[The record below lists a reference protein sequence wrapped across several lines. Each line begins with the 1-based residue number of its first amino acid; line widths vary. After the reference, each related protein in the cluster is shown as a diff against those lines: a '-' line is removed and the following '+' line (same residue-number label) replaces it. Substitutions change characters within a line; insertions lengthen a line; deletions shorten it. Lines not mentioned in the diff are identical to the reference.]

1 MTMRL
6 KPVAARVRR
15 TLPPA
20 LLCLAGTPALAVEL
34 PRPDAGDVARDV
46 APAPALSTPTGNT
59 SLQGLPAK
67 QDDSAATDDT
77 TPILVRQVH
86 LTGARMYSTE
96 VLEALV
102 ADLNGGTHTLD
113 ELVRGAA
120 RITQFYRTHGW
131 PLARA
136 YLPAQSVRNGE
147 IEIRVVEGVVSD
159 VRVHVADGS
168 RLHADMIGAHL
179 AAIPRDAPLEQ
190 ASVDRA
196 LLLLSDLPGANINAT
211 LEAGAQPGQTVLT
224 VDNQPAPLVNGRLE
238 ADNYGSRY
246 TGRERVGGTVN
257 LNSPLGRGEQ
267 ISARVLASDS
277 DLYYGHLAAQVPVG
291 SSGLTTGASF
301 TRTRYVLGSTFAAL
315 DATGHANVAEWN
327 MSYPIVRS
335 VGANVFAQVSAEH
348 RDIVDQVGATG
359 ANTAKRARHF
369 SANLLFS
376 GRDALGAGA
385 DTQASVRLGTGTV
398 DITSADAAAIDALG
412 AQTAGRYSTLNLDLQ
427 RNQRLGGSLGTLLTL
442 RGQMSSRN
450 LDSYQK
456 FVLGGASGL
465 RAYPSGEASGDQG
478 WSASTELYYVVHT
491 MFVPSV
497 FYDVGSVQINKHP
510 FMSGSHHRTLHG
522 LGIGV
527 RGNARAFD
535 WSATVAWRGG
545 ALAQAEPDRG
555 VRIWIRVGWAF

>member
-1 MTMRL
+1 MTLRL
-6 KPVAARVRR
+6 KPVAACVRR

-20 LLCLAGTPALAVEL
+20 LLCLAGARALAVEL

-46 APAPALSTPTGNT
+46 APAPALSAPPGNT
-59 SLQGLPAK
+59 SLQGLPA
-67 QDDSAATDDT
+67 QQNDSAATDDT
-77 TPILVRQVH
+77 TPIPVRQVH
-86 LTGARMYSTE
+86 VTGARMYSTE

-102 ADLNGGTHTLD
+102 ADLNGGTYTLD

-159 VRVHVADGS
+159 VRVHVAEGS
-168 RLHADMIGAHL
+168 RLHADVIEAHL
-179 AAIPRDAPLEQ
+179 AAVPRDAPLEQ

-196 LLLLSDLPGANINAT
+196 LLLLSDLPGANLSAT
-211 LEAGAQPGQTVLT
+211 LEAGAQPGQTALMVE
-224 VDNQPAPLVNGRLE
+224 NQPAPLVNGRLE

-257 LNSPLGRGEQ
+257 VNSPLGRGEQ

-277 DLYYGHLAAQVPVG
+277 DLYYGRLAAQVPVG
-291 SSGLTTGASF
+291 SSALTTGASF

-335 VGANVFAQVSAEH
+335 VAANVFAQLSAEH

-359 ANTAKRARHF
+359 TDTAKRARHF

-376 GRDALGAGA
+376 SRDAIGAGA
-385 DTQASVRLGTGTV
+385 DTQASLRLGTGTL

-427 RNQRLGGSLGTLLTL
+427 RNQRLGGALGTLLTL
-442 RGQMSSRN
+442 RGQMASRN

-478 WSASTELYYVVHT
+478 WSVSTELYYVVRT

-510 FMSGSHHRTLHG
+510 FMSGSNHRTLHG

-527 RGNARAFD
+527 RGNARAVD
-535 WSATVAWRGG
+535 WSATVVWRGG
-545 ALAQAEPDRG
+545 APAQAEPDRG
-555 VRIWIRVGWAF
+555 VRVWIRVGWAF